1 MPAFDLTTEH
11 GQRALEHLTNDQ
23 MGWLTTVSARGVP
36 QPSPVWFHWD
46 GEAIIHSQPNTR
58 KDVVVV
64 QGTAT
69 LVNEGEVSPTSA
81 AFAEKYAGGLAG
93 LGLTAETFVADYS
106 QLIRIAPT
114 RLRGF

>member
-1 MPAFDLTTEH
+1 V
-11 GQRALEHLTNDQ
+11 RALRAN
-23 MGWLTTVSARGVP
+23 P
-36 QPSPVWFHWD
+36 QVVFNFNSTPS
-46 GEAIIHSQPNTR
+46 GG
-58 KDVVVV
+58 DVVVV